1 MPIFVMTPIKLPSAH
16 RAVCVDHLVPD
27 VVGSVDGCRDG
38 AFCTAHNLC
47 RGIGNLS
54 ISLVM
59 ELTCCIRT
67 VGELSHQI
75 LHAETQKVMT
85 RSFYVALMRH
95 NATKERVP
103 VSLCQDMS

>member
-1 MPIFVMTPIKLPSAH
+1 MPICVMTPIKLPSAH

-75 LHAETQKVMT
+75 LHT
-85 RSFYVALMRH
+85 RRKSQSSR
-95 NATKERVP
+95 
-103 VSLCQDMS
+103 C